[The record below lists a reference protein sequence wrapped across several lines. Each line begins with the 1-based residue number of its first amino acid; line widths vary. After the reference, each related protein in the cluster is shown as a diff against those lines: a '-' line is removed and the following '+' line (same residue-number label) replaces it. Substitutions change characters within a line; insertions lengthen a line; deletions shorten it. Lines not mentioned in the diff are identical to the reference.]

1 MEHTAKLNAGLTQLI
16 HWKPIQLKFCIKV
29 VYLSPNESTMLE
41 CKKVI
46 YYSTPRPPPTPRH
59 KKKWGELKP
68 PMIQVECL
76 IHDLTIGL

>member
-29 VYLSPNESTMLE
+29 VYLSPNESTVLK

-46 YYSTPRPPPTPRH
+46 YYSTTPSPAQPSQ
-59 KKKWGELKP
+59 KKLGELKP

-76 IHDLTIGL
+76 IYNLTIGL

>member
-29 VYLSPNESTMLE
+29 VYLSPNESTVLK

-46 YYSTPRPPPTPRH
+46 YYSTPPHTPPQ
-59 KKKWGELKP
+59 KKVGGAEATY
-68 PMIQVECL
+68 
-76 IHDLTIGL
+76 DTG

>member
-16 HWKPIQLKFCIKV
+16 HWKPIQLKYCIKIV
-29 VYLSPNESTMLE
+29 FLSPNESTMLK

-46 YYSTPRPPPTPRH
+46 YYSTTPFPAQPPQ
-59 KKKWGELKP
+59 KKLGELKP

-76 IHDLTIGL
+76 IIF

>member
-1 MEHTAKLNAGLTQLI
+1 MEDTAKLNAGLTQLI

-46 YYSTPRPPPTPRH
+46 YYSKPPPPPPPHPAT
-59 KKKWGELKP
+59 KKSG
-68 PMIQVECL
+68 
-76 IHDLTIGL
+76 GS

>member
-46 YYSTPRPPPTPRH
+46 YYSTPRPPPHTPPQ
-59 KKKWGELKP
+59 KKVGGAEATY
-68 PMIQVECL
+68 
-76 IHDLTIGL
+76 DTG

>member
-46 YYSTPRPPPTPRH
+46 YYSTPPPPPHTPPQ
-59 KKKWGELKP
+59 KKVGGAEATY
-68 PMIQVECL
+68 
-76 IHDLTIGL
+76 DTG

>member
-46 YYSTPRPPPTPRH
+46 YYSTPRPPHTRPQ
-59 KKKWGELKP
+59 KKVGGAEATY
-68 PMIQVECL
+68 
-76 IHDLTIGL
+76 DTG